1 MKKILQFVLIIVAAF
16 VVLTVFS
23 GDVHAESMPLSEQQQ
38 LIEQKA
44 DVIEQKAT
52 LLATTSQEIAS
63 LESRKMTLL
72 EQLENENKTV
82 EELKKKVEE
91 KREAAEREKKRLEEL
106 RNMFVHISGYAS
118 DSAGNTYTPGNC
130 TWYAK
135 SRRPDIPNSL
145 GNANTWYSR
154 AAALGWNVGLTPKK
168 GAVATT
174 TAGWAGHVA
183 YVEGVSLDG
192 IWVTISEMNYFGLY
206 SMNTRTVHYTEFK
219 YIYELN

>member
-1 MKKILQFVLIIVAAF
+1 MKKILQFVLIIVATF

-23 GDVHAESMPLSEQQQ
+23 GDVHAEEIPMSEKQQ
-38 LIEQKA
+38 LIEQQA
-44 DVIEQKAT
+44 EVIEQKTT
-52 LLATTSQEIAS
+52 LLVTTSEEIAS
-63 LESRKMTLL
+63 LEDRKLTLL
-72 EQLENENKTV
+72 QQLENESKTV

-106 RNMFVHISGYAS
+106 RNMFVRVDRYSG
-118 DSAGNTYTPGNC
+118 DSSGNTYTPGNC

-135 SRRPDIPNSL
+135 SRRADIPNSL

-154 AAALGWNVGLTPKK
+154 AASLGWNVGLTPKK
-168 GAVATT
+168 GAVATS

-192 IWVTISEMNYFGLY
+192 IWVTISEMNYSGLY
-206 SMNTRTVHYTEFK
+206 SMNTRTVHYTEFQ